1 MSINK
6 PIKYLT
12 FGLKNKS
19 GKNFSGKRV
28 TLSKGTGRTKRKY
41 RLIDFYRYNYKVQF
55 VILRIEYDPNRSA
68 NIALICYKN
77 GFLSYIILTEGLKK
91 GDVIN
96 FNKSIIGVTNKIK
109 NIDSGTLIS
118 CVELRPNY
126 GGKLARSAGCFCII
140 INRYLKKTLI
150 RLPSGEER
158 LINSNSK
165 ATIGLISNINHKLKK
180 KRIAGDS
187 YRKGLKPKV
196 RGVAKNCVDHPSGGG
211 RGKTSQWSSCPNFT
225 RRVLKGVK
233 TRKRININIKKNRK

>member
-1 MSINK
+1 MSLDK
-6 PIKYLT
+6 PIKYLV
-12 FGLKNKS
+12 FGLKNKA
-19 GKNFSGKRV
+19 GTNATGQRV
-28 TLSKGTGRTKRKY
+28 TLSKGTGRAKRKY
-41 RLIDFYRYNYKVQF
+41 RLIDFYRHNYKVQY

-68 NIALICYKN
+68 HIALICYKN

-109 NIDSGTLIS
+109 NIDLGTLIS

-126 GGKLARSAGCFCII
+126 GSKLARSAGCFCII
-140 INRYLKKTLI
+140 INRHANKTLI

-158 LINSNSK
+158 FINSNSK
-165 ATIGLISNINHKLKK
+165 ATIGLISNIKHKLKK
-180 KRIAGDS
+180 KKKAGDS

-211 RGKTSQWSSCPNFT
+211 RGKTS
-225 RRVLKGVK
+225 K
-233 TRKRININIKKNRK
+233 